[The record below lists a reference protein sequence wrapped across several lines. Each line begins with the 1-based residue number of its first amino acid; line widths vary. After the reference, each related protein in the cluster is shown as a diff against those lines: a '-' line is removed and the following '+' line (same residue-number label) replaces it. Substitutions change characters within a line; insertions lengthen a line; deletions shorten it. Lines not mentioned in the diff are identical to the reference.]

1 VPENQLKKYSVL
13 CGDAV
18 LTVIDATSLSQAV
31 DIKNW
36 FQSIINKRQNADE
49 VFSVREASRRRDRP
63 W

>member
-1 VPENQLKKYSVL
+1 MPENQLKKYSVL